1 MMLGLS
7 VAVLATKHISLYGVS
22 LCLGASFTGA
32 LRWVLMH
39 YYMKMH
45 MKKVSV
51 MEILY
56 KISPIAFLSLLPLS
70 VMIEGPALAASSFM
84 AAGTNLAALGC
95 SFCFFGGVL
104 ATVLI
109 FVEIV
114 LLAATSSLTLTV
126 LGQIKEIIQI
136 VLSMIV
142 FNDDLTVRS
151 VFGIIFSLLAANNYR
166 KIKMQ
171 EMSEMIVEGDT
182 DNLKGKESDEGDDKD
197 AEQHLLKGNE
207 IGVQVLSMHS
217 TVSTSL
223 HTSHFSVY
231 VIAVTTE
238 Q

>member
-45 MKKVSV
+45 MKHVSV

-56 KISPIAFLSLLPLS
+56 KISPIAFLSLLPMA
-70 VMIEGPALAASSFM
+70 VMIEGPELAASSFM
-84 AAGTNLAALGC
+84 TSGTNLCVLAF
-95 SFCFFGGVL
+95 SFCFTGGVL

-136 VLSMIV
+136 ILSMIV

-151 VFGIIFSLLAANNYR
+151 VCGIIFSLLAANNYR

-171 EMSEMIVEGDT
+171 EMSEIISAEDL
-182 DNLKGKESDEGDDKD
+182 DSSKAKESDEEEDNKD
-197 AEQHLLKGNE
+197 AEQRLLPRNE
-207 IGVQVLSMHS
+207 IGVMVRRMYTIVSVS
-217 TVSTSL
+217 FSTS
-223 HTSHFSVY
+223 HS
-231 VIAVTTE
+231 
-238 Q
+238 